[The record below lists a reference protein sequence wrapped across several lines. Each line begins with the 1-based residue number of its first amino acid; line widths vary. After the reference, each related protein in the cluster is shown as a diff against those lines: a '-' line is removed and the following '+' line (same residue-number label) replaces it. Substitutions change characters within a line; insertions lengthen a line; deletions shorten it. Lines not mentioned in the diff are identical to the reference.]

1 MLRFPD
7 NTQVRVSGLNE
18 TLEELYSEG
27 RQANPE
33 TAEQIID
40 RLETRKNFIP
50 SSRRTR
56 REYVSLLLAEY
67 REYIEGRGGLG
78 KG

>member
-7 NTQVRVSGLNE
+7 NTQVRVTGLNE
-18 TLEELYSEG
+18 ILEELYSEG

-33 TAEQIID
+33 TAEQITD

-50 SSRRTR
+50 SSHRTR
-56 REYVSLLLAEY
+56 KEYASLLLTEY
-67 REYIEGRGGLG
+67 REYVEGRGDLG
-78 KG
+78 IG